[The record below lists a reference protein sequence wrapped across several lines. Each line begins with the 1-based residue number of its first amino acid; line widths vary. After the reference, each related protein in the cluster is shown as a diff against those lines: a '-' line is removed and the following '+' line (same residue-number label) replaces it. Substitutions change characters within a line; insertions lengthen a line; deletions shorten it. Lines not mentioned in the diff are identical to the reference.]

1 MILELADFR
10 TTDAEDF
17 EAAMVELAAVI
28 ASSDGYLGHS
38 VQRSVETPGRYI
50 LMVRWESIAAH
61 QAFRAGAA
69 FGEWTGRLGSHRDG
83 AFVEHFETVLTHAWE
98 PFSHLPGEPGV
109 PE

>member
-50 LMVRWESIAAH
+50 RLGRWESLAAH